1 MWDKIKGP
9 LNKGL
14 GMIPKLKIASGNMWL
29 IYTAIF
35 LLIGTIAM
43 YIGTWVYFT
52 FWLYKAGL
60 AELKEIILI
69 LCGAPF
75 VAALTM
81 LRSSAVDKDSNG
93 ISDIDERECGRNGK
107 ETNHLR

>member
-1 MWDKIKGP
+1 MLNKIKGWF
-9 LNKGL
+9 NKGL
-14 GMIPKLKIASGNMWL
+14 TTLPKFKIAVGNMWL

-75 VAALTM
+75 IAALAM
-81 LRSSAVDKDSNG
+81 LRSSAVDKDGNG
-93 ISDIDERECGRNGK
+93 ISDIDEKEDIYNGNQK
-107 ETNHLR
+107 NHIK